1 MIGWRVFCHSVL
13 LLIWNRNAAAS
24 IFWPMI
30 ATTFVVTLLS
40 YARPAE
46 DLVDGSTGW
55 IWFGL
60 TIWLIEVFVSI
71 WVAIAWHRYILLE
84 EEGSL
89 LPSFYGRAFL
99 EYFGAF
105 LLVGLASG
113 MLGLLVV
120 VAVSLLFAFLGPSL
134 YFFLQES
141 FIPLPAFFVMFWI
154 TSRLSPVFPAVA
166 LGQKTTLTEAWRTTS
181 KVPSSILMILPLFYL
196 LNFAFGYG
204 IGVVVV
210 PVSSFLGSLIT
221 AAAQCIWA
229 MIGIS
234 ILTSIYGVVVEG
246 REV

>member
-1 MIGWRVFCHSVL
+1 
-13 LLIWNRNAAAS
+13 
-24 IFWPMI
+24 MI
-30 ATTFVVTLLS
+30 ATTFLFTLLS

-89 LPSFYGRAFL
+89 LPNFYGRAVL

-113 MLGLLVV
+113 MLGLLVII
-120 VAVSLLFAFLGPSL
+120 AVSLLFAFLGPSL

-141 FIPLPAFFVMFWI
+141 FIPLPAFFVMFWV
-154 TSRLSPVFPAVA
+154 TSRLSLVFPAVA
-166 LGQKTTLTEAWRTTS
+166 LGQKATMKEAWRATS
-181 KVPSSILMILPLFYL
+181 KVPISIVMILPLFYL
-196 LNFAFGYG
+196 LNFGLGYG
-204 IGVVVV
+204 IGIVAV

-229 MIGIS
+229 MVGIS

>member
-1 MIGWRVFCHSVL
+1 
-13 LLIWNRNAAAS
+13 
-24 IFWPMI
+24 MI
-30 ATTFVVTLLS
+30 ATTFLFTLLS

-60 TIWLIEVFVSI
+60 TIWLIEVLVSI
-71 WVAIAWHRYILLE
+71 WMAIAWHRYILLE

-89 LPSFYGRAFL
+89 LPIFYGRAVL

-113 MLGLLVV
+113 MLGLLVII
-120 VAVSLLFAFLGPSL
+120 AVSLLFAFLGPSL

-141 FIPLPAFFVMFWI
+141 FIPLPAFFVMFWV

-166 LGQKTTLTEAWRTTS
+166 LGQKATVKEAWRATS
-181 KVPSSILMILPLFYL
+181 KVPISIVMILPLFYL
-196 LNFAFGYG
+196 LNFGLGYG
-204 IGVVVV
+204 IGIVAV

-229 MIGIS
+229 MVGIS

>member
-1 MIGWRVFCHSVL
+1 
-13 LLIWNRNAAAS
+13 
-24 IFWPMI
+24 MI
-30 ATTFVVTLLS
+30 ATTFLFTLLS

-89 LPSFYGRAFL
+89 LPNFYGRAVL

-113 MLGLLVV
+113 MLGLLVII
-120 VAVSLLFAFLGPSL
+120 AVSLLFAFLGPSL

-141 FIPLPAFFVMFWI
+141 FIPLPAFFVMFWV

-166 LGQKTTLTEAWRTTS
+166 LGQKATMKEAWRATS
-181 KVPSSILMILPLFYL
+181 KVPISIVMILPLFYL
-196 LNFAFGYG
+196 LNFGLGYG
-204 IGVVVV
+204 IGIVAV

-229 MIGIS
+229 MVGIS

>member
-1 MIGWRVFCHSVL
+1 
-13 LLIWNRNAAAS
+13 
-24 IFWPMI
+24 MI
-30 ATTFVVTLLS
+30 ATTFLFTLLS
-40 YARPAE
+40 YARPEE

-89 LPSFYGRAFL
+89 LPNFYGRAVL

-113 MLGLLVV
+113 MLGLLVII
-120 VAVSLLFAFLGPSL
+120 AVSLLFAFLGPSL

-141 FIPLPAFFVMFWI
+141 FIPLPAFFVMFWV

-166 LGQKTTLTEAWRTTS
+166 LGQKATMKEAWRATS
-181 KVPSSILMILPLFYL
+181 KVPISIVMILPLFYL
-196 LNFAFGYG
+196 LNFGLGYG
-204 IGVVVV
+204 IGIVAV

-229 MIGIS
+229 MVGIS